1 MSDCLTQYFRCPE
14 DYVSLGLSGSPSE
27 SDGYFRFGESIC
39 YGRCAGH
46 RPSSS
51 PLRPLHEA
59 IPGAITE
66 DGTVTVPFAP
76 NEIVKNLTQE
86 RYSHSNGNGPLK
98 LNSPANRLYYL
109 IRPALPVAARKHL
122 QRIRLKN
129 WEKIPF
135 PHWPVDTT
143 VDTLLGDLLLLAMKA
158 PGIDRIP
165 FIWFWPKGALS
176 AAIMTHDVETTL
188 GRDFSSTLMD
198 IDDEFG
204 IKSSFQVVPEER
216 YTNPSFYL
224 DSITARGFELAVQDL
239 NHDGRLYLTRH
250 EFARRAERINEYG
263 RQWGAE
269 GFRAAILYRRQEW
282 FDELDFSYDMS
293 VPNVAHLDPQ
303 RGGCCTVMPFF
314 VGKILELP
322 VTTTQD
328 YTLFHILKSHSLD
341 LWKRQ
346 IDLIMERNGL
356 VSFIVHPDYITTQR
370 ELHTYRA
377 LLGYLADLR
386 EKTNLWIATP
396 REVSRWW
403 RKRAEMR
410 LVKSRAGWRIE
421 GPGSEQAQ
429 VAYATEE
436 NGQIKFALEQTAI
449 LR

>member
-1 MSDCLTQYFRCPE
+1 MSDFLTQYFRCPE
-14 DYVSLGLSGSPSE
+14 GSVSLKPKGVLSEPS
-27 SDGYFRFGESIC
+27 GYFRFGDSIC
-39 YGRCAGH
+39 YGRCSGH
-46 RPSSS
+46 GNAAS
-51 PLRPLHEA
+51 PAQQLHDLLPE
-59 IPGAITE
+59 IGAEHGKI
-66 DGTVTVPFAP
+66 VLPFDVD
-76 NEIVKNLTQE
+76 EVVRNLTQE
-86 RYSHSNGNGPLK
+86 LYSHGKSGPIK

-109 IRPALPVAARKHL
+109 IRPLLPVAARKHL

-135 PHWPVDTT
+135 PHWPVDRT
-143 VDTLLGDLLLLAMKA
+143 VDTLFSDLLGLSMKA
-158 PGIDRIP
+158 RKTDRIP
-165 FIWFWPKGALS
+165 FIWFWPKGAPS
-176 AAIMTHDVETTL
+176 AAIMTHDVETTM
-188 GRDFSSTLMD
+188 GRDFCSTVMD
-198 IDDEFG
+198 VDDEFG
-204 IKSSFQVVPEER
+204 IKASFQVVPEER
-216 YTNPSFYL
+216 YTNPSSYL
-224 DSITARGFELAVQDL
+224 DSITDRGFELAVQDL
-239 NHDGRLYLTRH
+239 THDGRLYLTRE
-250 EFARRAERINEYG
+250 EFVKRAARINEYG

-269 GFRAAILYRRQEW
+269 GFRAAILYRREEW

-303 RGGCCTVMPFF
+303 RGGCCTVMPYF

-346 IDLIMERNGL
+346 VDLIMERHGL
-356 VSFIVHPDYITTQR
+356 VSFIVHPDYITSP
-370 ELHTYRA
+370 EEMDTYRA

-403 RKRAEMR
+403 RRRSEMR
-410 LVKSRAGWRIE
+410 LVESRGGWRIE
-421 GPGSEQAQ
+421 GPGSEEAQ

-436 NGQIKFALEQTAI
+436 DRQVKFAVEQTGM